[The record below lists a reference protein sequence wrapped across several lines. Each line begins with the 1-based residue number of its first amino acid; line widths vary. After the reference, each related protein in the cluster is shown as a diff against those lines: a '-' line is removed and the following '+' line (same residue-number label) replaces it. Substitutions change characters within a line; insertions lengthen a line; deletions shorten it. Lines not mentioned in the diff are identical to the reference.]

1 VGSLPSNTTGAPS
14 NQVQQ
19 LNDVGAVANQQDD
32 VRKLR
37 AEYVVLQTSVCT
49 MAGTLDGI
57 AKQLSELKNELS
69 NSLCAGDP
77 LSTQVNASD
86 APVSTVSTVTK
97 PTIRTYSEVLSKDI
111 TKAVQT
117 AVAQTLTTQRK
128 DERDNSAVVMYGLQ
142 ENGSDRSDICT
153 IIHTISCRVR
163 PIKLHRIGHSYNRT
177 LKIELASPA
186 DSREVLT
193 CASELRYYD
202 STKHLRSSQWLN
214 DEQMA
219 KVKTLRMQCKKLNDD
234 AAANGSKTRPFV
246 VLSNVLY
253 ERRKDGKLVPHKQS
267 SDKSSSKSS
276 QCMSSSSVT
285 APPPPVN
292 DPSPLTSV
300 SKNVSGGSQVAP
312 SEQS

>member
-1 VGSLPSNTTGAPS
+1 MASDSQTANDNDASGSCYICTKSISAKNTAVILCCACNNLCHASCLANGFVARYGGTKPAQQWLADFVREENLFHICKTCKDGGLRPAVGSSPSNTTGAPS

-19 LNDVGAVANQQDD
+19 LNDVSAVTGQQDD

-128 DERDNSAVVMYGLQ
+128 DERISSSVVMYGLY
-142 ENGSDRSDICT
+142 ENHRDWRRLHQSMTPHLSLLYQKTCQAG
-153 IIHTISCRVR
+153 VR
-163 PIKLHRIGHSYNRT
+163 WLPPS
-177 LKIELASPA
+177 SP
-186 DSREVLT
+186 
-193 CASELRYYD
+193 
-202 STKHLRSSQWLN
+202 
-214 DEQMA
+214 
-219 KVKTLRMQCKKLNDD
+219 
-234 AAANGSKTRPFV
+234 
-246 VLSNVLY
+246 
-253 ERRKDGKLVPHKQS
+253 RRG
-267 SDKSSSKSS
+267 
-276 QCMSSSSVT
+276 
-285 APPPPVN
+285 
-292 DPSPLTSV
+292 
-300 SKNVSGGSQVAP
+300 
-312 SEQS
+312 E

>member
-1 VGSLPSNTTGAPS
+1 
-14 NQVQQ
+14 
-19 LNDVGAVANQQDD
+19 
-32 VRKLR
+32 
-37 AEYVVLQTSVCT
+37 
-49 MAGTLDGI
+49 
-57 AKQLSELKNELS
+57 
-69 NSLCAGDP
+69 
-77 LSTQVNASD
+77 VNASD

-128 DERDNSAVVMYGLQ
+128 DERDNSAIVMYGLQ
-142 ENGSDRSDICT
+142 ENGICA
-153 IIHTISCRVR
+153 ILHTISCRAR
-163 PIKLHRIGHSYNRT
+163 PIKLHRIGHGYNRT
-177 LKIELASPA
+177 LKIELVSPA

-202 STKHLRSSQWLN
+202 STKHLRISQWLN

-246 VLSNVLY
+246 VLSSVLY
-253 ERRKDGKLVPHKQS
+253 ERRKDGKLVLHKQS

-276 QCMSSSSVT
+276 QSMSSSSVT